1 MYNLNKKEKLEFVL
15 QKIQELGISAYE
27 ISNNSKI
34 TEAGVSRII
43 KGIAKNPHESSIDII
58 LEYLEKRN
66 KTSENN
72 KVEEDPPIYEAE
84 NKNYNFEGN
93 PLVICLHEKNKLT
106 REVIYLQ
113 GLLRKNNI
121 NFKDIFEEND

>member
-1 MYNLNKKEKLEFVL
+1 MYNLNKKEKLEIVL

-34 TEAGVSRII
+34 TEAGVARII

-66 KTSENN
+66 KTGENN
-72 KVEEDPPIYEAE
+72 KVEEHPPIYEKAIFDI
-84 NKNYNFEGN
+84 NKYISCMET
-93 PLVICLHEKNKLT
+93 ESKL
-106 REVIYLQ
+106 RKEIHRLQ
-113 GLLRKNNI
+113 GILRKNKI
-121 NFKDIFEEND
+121 EFDDEFED